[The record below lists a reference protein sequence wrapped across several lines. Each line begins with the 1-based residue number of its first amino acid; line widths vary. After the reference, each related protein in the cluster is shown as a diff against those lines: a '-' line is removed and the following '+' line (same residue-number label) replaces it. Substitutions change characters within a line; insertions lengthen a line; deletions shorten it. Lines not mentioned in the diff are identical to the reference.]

1 MVLIH
6 KKGSRTNLQNFRPI
20 TLLDNFY
27 KLFMAILN
35 DYLQEESIKHAI
47 IHQAQRGFVKGG
59 STGKQACKAFEAVY
73 QANSTGKPLWFMYL
87 DYSKA
92 YDSVD
97 HNLLFQKLHSLP
109 INKFVV
115 GTIERI
121 YQRNY
126 SVVLFATGKT
136 DPIPIQKG
144 VRQGC
149 PLSPLLF
156 NLFIDDLLRK
166 LNTNS
171 TANG

>member
-1 MVLIH
+1 
-6 KKGSRTNLQNFRPI
+6 
-20 TLLDNFY
+20 
-27 KLFMAILN
+27 
-35 DYLQEESIKHAI
+35 
-47 IHQAQRGFVKGG
+47 
-59 STGKQACKAFEAVY
+59 
-73 QANSTGKPLWFMYL
+73 MYL

-171 TANG
+171 TANGYADDILIQATTIEELALAIQILEEYNTHNKLRLNISQDGSKTVISSNLADQVA